1 MEPYLLQLVE
11 QLNGRFQELHIL
23 GAFSVLSPQAA
34 RKLDQD
40 VPVSQL
46 KTLAKKFHP
55 MDEQTLLEE
64 WSSFREH
71 LTTGILKVKDFFK
84 S

>member
-1 MEPYLLQLVE
+1 MLTVINSKHFVLHLL
-11 QLNGRFQELHIL
+11 
-23 GAFSVLSPQAA
+23 AA

-71 LTTGILKVKDFFK
+71 LTTGMLKVKDFFK

>member
-1 MEPYLLQLVE
+1 MLTVINSKHFVLHLL
-11 QLNGRFQELHIL
+11 
-23 GAFSVLSPQAA
+23 AA

-64 WSSFREH
+64 WSM
-71 LTTGILKVKDFFK
+71 LKVKDFFK